1 MHVDNRGRPYFDNAG
16 RKVLATASFIGV
28 EPSFIEQNVH
38 APMYFFLNF
47 LLSFSVQTYID
58 ELKAITKNKIVFT
71 SVQYLERLK
80 GIPLQMETIKTL
92 LKYHKELVGK
102 IIILVVYIHEIVHME

>member
-38 APMYFFLNF
+38 APMYFFFF
-47 LLSFSVQTYID
+47 LF
-58 ELKAITKNKIVFT
+58 
-71 SVQYLERLK
+71 
-80 GIPLQMETIKTL
+80 PLIF
-92 LKYHKELVGK
+92 
-102 IIILVVYIHEIVHME
+102 

>member
-38 APMYFFLNF
+38 APMYFFF
-47 LLSFSVQTYID
+47 FISSYLLVY
-58 ELKAITKNKIVFT
+58 K
-71 SVQYLERLK
+71 
-80 GIPLQMETIKTL
+80 P
-92 LKYHKELVGK
+92 
-102 IIILVVYIHEIVHME
+102 ILMN

>member
-1 MHVDNRGRPYFDNAG
+1 MSM
-16 RKVLATASFIGV
+16 LLCI
-28 EPSFIEQNVH
+28 
-38 APMYFFLNF
+38 FFFYF

>member
-38 APMYFFLNF
+38 APMYFSSISSY
-47 LLSFSVQTYID
+47 LL
-58 ELKAITKNKIVFT
+58 
-71 SVQYLERLK
+71 
-80 GIPLQMETIKTL
+80 
-92 LKYHKELVGK
+92 
-102 IIILVVYIHEIVHME
+102 VYKPMLMN